1 MATNEKQSEVCFFF
15 GGGLTQVTQKKSCFV
30 SFFVGCKLSLLM
42 TAIASI
48 L

>member
-1 MATNEKQSEVCFFF
+1 MATNEKQSEVCFFW
-15 GGGLTQVTQKKSCFV
+15 GGVDTGNSKEVCFV